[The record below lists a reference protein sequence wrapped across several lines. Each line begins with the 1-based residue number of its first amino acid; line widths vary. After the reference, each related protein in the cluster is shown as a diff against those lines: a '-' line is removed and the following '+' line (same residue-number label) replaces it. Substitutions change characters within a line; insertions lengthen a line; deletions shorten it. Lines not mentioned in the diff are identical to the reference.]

1 MDNAAALSFRHRLYV
16 QLDPTAWPR
25 QGLSLTNRLVC
36 ALILASIVFA
46 VLETEPSLEADF
58 EDIFT
63 LLEWLLTAAFVTEY
77 IARLWICT
85 ENPKYGGR
93 FGRFKYACSPIA
105 IVDLVALTPALLSIV
120 GSEAFVLRLFR
131 LVRILR
137 LARLGP
143 FSRAMAHIGAAF
155 RSRRYELTL
164 SACMAVL
171 LLIVSSLLL
180 YLIEGNVQPKAFGSI
195 PRAMW
200 WSIATLTT
208 VGYGDVF
215 PITPLGR
222 IIAGM
227 TAVLGI
233 GLIALPTGILAAA
246 FGDAIQ
252 RDKAPK

>member
-16 QLDPTAWPR
+16 QLDPAAWQQ
-25 QGLSLTNRLVC
+25 QGLSLTNRFIC
-36 ALILASIVFA
+36 ALIVASIAFA
-46 VLETEPSLEADF
+46 ILETEPSLETEF
-58 EDIFT
+58 EDVFS
-63 LLEWLLTAAFVTEY
+63 LLEWLLTAAFIAEY
-77 IARLWICT
+77 VARLWVCT
-85 ENPKYGGR
+85 ENPKYEGWLGR
-93 FGRFKYACSPIA
+93 LRYAYSPIA
-105 IVDLVALTPALLSIV
+105 IVDLIALTPALLSIA
-120 GSEAFVLRLFR
+120 GSEVFVLRLFR

-143 FSRAMAHIGAAF
+143 FSRAMAHIGAAL

-171 LLIVSSLLL
+171 LLIVSSVFL
-180 YLIEGNVQPKAFGSI
+180 YLIEGNVQPNAFGSI

-215 PITPLGR
+215 PITPMGR
-222 IIAGM
+222 VVAGI

-233 GLIALPTGILAAA
+233 GMIALPTGILAAA
-246 FGDAIQ
+246 FSDAIQ
-252 RDKAPK
+252 RDKNN